1 MTIIRDH
8 LTTTTTIIIT
18 IIREDHLTTTT
29 TTIIIIIIII
39 ATVGFGFCGLIYN
52 LLIRCSCQNSNKTRI
67 QKW

>member
-8 LTTTTTIIIT
+8 LTTTTIIIT

-29 TTIIIIIIII
+29 TTIIIIII

-67 QKW
+67 